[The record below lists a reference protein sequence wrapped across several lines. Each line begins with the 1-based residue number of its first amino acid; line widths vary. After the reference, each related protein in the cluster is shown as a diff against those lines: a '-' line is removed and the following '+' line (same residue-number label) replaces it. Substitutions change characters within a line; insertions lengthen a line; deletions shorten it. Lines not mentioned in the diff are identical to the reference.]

1 MSVRKGFQT
10 AIRVRRLASCV
21 LVLSFAVA
29 TSYVSAAPKDGQKFK
44 DWSARCEIPKGSEKE
59 QCYIFQNLV
68 TKKDEKFI
76 QVLNVLVGYIT
87 TDGNPGLFATAPLG
101 VSLPHGVQLR
111 IDDGEAIRFGYRHC
125 NSNGCLGALALTD
138 ELIEEMKSGKQAII
152 TIHSGAQKP
161 VSSAVSLQGFTAGFT
176 ALR

>member
-1 MSVRKGFQT
+1 MPVRKAFQT
-10 AIRVRRLASCV
+10 ANRVGRLASCV

-29 TSYVSAAPKDGQKFK
+29 TSHVLAAPKDGEKFK
-44 DWSARCEIPKGSEKE
+44 DWSARCEKPKGSENE

-76 QVLNVLVGYIT
+76 QVLHVLVGYIT
-87 TDGNPGLFATAPLG
+87 TDGKPGLYATAPLG

-111 IDDGEAIRFGYRHC
+111 IDDGEAVRFGYRHC
-125 NSNGCLGALALTD
+125 NNNGCLGALALTD
-138 ELIEEMKSGKQAII
+138 ELVKQMKSGKQAFI

-161 VSSAVSLQGFTAGFT
+161 VSITVSLQGFTAGFT